1 MESASSYLTPDH
13 LTQIRQNTDWRRLFL
28 TLCSK
33 RDSKKSREHD
43 WWGKSPFRPDER
55 TASFHMNASGWYCHA
70 TGQGGGAIDLVQLL
84 YPEMDCYAAGRWL
97 LENGISTVVAN
108 LRHDLEALAQG
119 RRDEDQR
126 EASCEN
132 LPIRQDLRAQLDP
145 NHPLCAERGI
155 PPEVL
160 RELGAGYLERPP
172 RKGGRPD
179 PLNRRI
185 VFQIR
190 GLRENDSG
198 YLEPVILGHI
208 GRATTSEQLEQHGK
222 WWTHPGFKKSFELF
236 NLDKAILDQKATE
249 QAHASEH
256 VLVVEGPFDVAKLYA
271 AGIRN
276 VVATFGAH
284 LSPAQIRRLDLIDEV
299 IGVNRFLFFY
309 DRDKAGRAGA
319 EKALEAIT
327 ASGLDLRA
335 EAFDWNLSWESPT
348 RGRVGIPSTITDP
361 AEFSVEQLRWL
372 RREGWL

>member
-1 MESASSYLTPDH
+1 
-13 LTQIRQNTDWRRLFL
+13 
-28 TLCSK
+28 
-33 RDSKKSREHD
+33 
-43 WWGKSPFRPDER
+43 
-55 TASFHMNASGWYCHA
+55 MNDRGWYCHA
-70 TGQGGGAIDLVQLL
+70 TGQGGGPLQLVQLL
-84 YPEMDCYAAGRWL
+84 HPDIRCYEAGRWL
-97 LENGISTVVAN
+97 REHGVSSIVDE
-108 LRHDLEALAQG
+108 LRQDLQSFETKVGSERVDLT
-119 RRDEDQR
+119 R
-126 EASCEN
+126 N
-132 LPIRQDLRAQLDP
+132 LPIRQDLRSQLDP
-145 NHPLCAERGI
+145 DHPLCTERGI
-155 PPEVL
+155 PPEIL

-198 YLEPVILGHI
+198 HLEPVILGHV
-208 GRATTSEQLEQHGK
+208 GRATTPEQLEQHGK
-222 WWTHPGFKKSFELF
+222 WWSHAGFKKSLELF
-236 NLDKAILDQKATE
+236 NLDKAILDQEATE

-284 LSPAQIRRLDLIDEV
+284 LSHAQIRRLDLIDEV
-299 IGVNRFLFFY
+299 VGVNRFLFFY
-309 DRDKAGRAGA
+309 DRDEAGTAGA

-335 EAFDWNLSWESPT
+335 EVFDWNLSWESPT
-348 RGRVGIPSTITDP
+348 RGRLGIPSTITDP